1 MNWLLGLGGLW
12 DKLDGAKTY
21 ISGSIL
27 LLSGTAGLLGEVL
40 KLVADKNVV
49 EAWNWAKGLPADQY
63 ILTFAAGLAAV
74 GLRHA
79 IAKTDAAPVALPNQP

>member
-12 DKLDGAKTY
+12 DKVDGAKTY

-27 LLSGTAGLLGEVL
+27 LLSGSAGLLGEVL
-40 KLVADKNVV
+40 KLIADKSIV
-49 EAWNWAKGLPADQY
+49 ETWGWVKGLPADQY
-63 ILTFAAGLAAV
+63 VLTFAAGLAAV

-79 IAKTDAAPVALPNQP
+79 VAKSADAPVTV